1 MDAEP
6 TESPAAGD
14 PTRGHVEETRHHF
27 TDVLAE
33 IRAGIVEMGALI
45 VDNARRA
52 GIAITENQMDL
63 VPVVIGADDEI
74 DQKYSYLE
82 KLTFETMAR
91 QQPVAGDLRF
101 LVSATRILYEL
112 ERSGDLVVNLV
123 NAHQRINGFP
133 DSPHLRN
140 LLERLVE
147 ASTDLFS
154 RSMDVFEAMDAA
166 AGEALDDE
174 DDVVDDLVAAFYQQI
189 GRESD
194 EIGLEAGI
202 ALTRMGRF
210 LERIADHGVN
220 VGEHTTY
227 IVTHSSPTSPT
238 RRNST
243 APNSPRCLCR
253 DNSLTGRRRAHYAP
267 RTERTIVRL

>member
-1 MDAEP
+1 MEAEGNEIGTA
-6 TESPAAGD
+6 TESSRIHHDEP
-14 PTRGHVEETRHHF
+14 RHHF
-27 TDVLAE
+27 TDTLAE
-33 IRAGIVEMGALI
+33 IRMGIVEMGALI
-45 VDNARRA
+45 VENARRA
-52 GIAITENQMDL
+52 GVAITENQLDL
-63 VPVVIGADDEI
+63 APVVIAADDEI
-74 DQKYSYLE
+74 DRRYAYLE
-82 KLTFETMAR
+82 KLTFETMAL

-123 NAHQRINGFP
+123 NAHGRIHGFP

-154 RSMDVFEAMDAA
+154 RSMDVFEAMDAE
-166 AGEALDDE
+166 AGGMLDDE
-174 DDVVDDLVAAFYQQI
+174 DDVVDDLVAEFYTQI

-194 EIGLEAGI
+194 DIGLEAGI

-227 IVTHSSPTSPT
+227 IVTSEFPHAANASQLDGP
-238 RRNST
+238 
-243 APNSPRCLCR
+243 
-253 DNSLTGRRRAHYAP
+253 
-267 RTERTIVRL
+267 E

>member
-1 MDAEP
+1 MEAE
-6 TESPAAGD
+6 ENEA
-14 PTRGHVEETRHHF
+14 ETGTQFPRIHHDEPRHHF
-27 TDVLAE
+27 TDTLAE
-33 IRAGIVEMGALI
+33 IRTGIVEMGALI
-45 VDNARRA
+45 AENARRA
-52 GIAITENQMDL
+52 GVCITENQMDL
-63 VPVVIGADDEI
+63 IPVVI
-74 DQKYSYLE
+74 
-82 KLTFETMAR
+82 TFETMAL

-154 RSMDVFEAMDAA
+154 RSMDVFEAMDAT
-166 AGEALDDE
+166 AGGELDDE
-174 DDVVDDLVAAFYQQI
+174 DDVVDDLVAEFYRQI

-194 EIGLEAGI
+194 DIGLEAGI

-227 IVTHSSPTSPT
+227 IVTSEFPHAANASQLDGP
-238 RRNST
+238 
-243 APNSPRCLCR
+243 
-253 DNSLTGRRRAHYAP
+253 
-267 RTERTIVRL
+267 E

>member
-1 MDAEP
+1 MEVEANE
-6 TESPAAGD
+6 T
-14 PTRGHVEETRHHF
+14 HHEETRHHF
-27 TDVLAE
+27 TDTLGE
-33 IRAGIVEMGALI
+33 IRHGIAEMGALV

-52 GIAITENQMDL
+52 GLAITENRMDL
-63 VPVVIGADDEI
+63 VPSVVAADEEVN
-74 DQKYSYLE
+74 QRYAHLE

-123 NAHQRINGFP
+123 NAHERIHGFP
-133 DSPHLRN
+133 DSPHLRS

-147 ASTDLFS
+147 ASTELFS
-154 RSMDVFEAMDAA
+154 KSMTVFEEMDAV
-166 AGEALDDE
+166 AGETLDDE
-174 DDVVDDLVAAFYQQI
+174 DDVVDDLVSEFYRQI
-189 GRESD
+189 GKESD
-194 EIGLEAGI
+194 TIGLEAAI

-227 IVTHSSPTSPT
+227 IVTSEF
-238 RRNST
+238 
-243 APNSPRCLCR
+243 PNV
-253 DNSLTGRRRAHYAP
+253 DNASQLDGP
-267 RTERTIVRL
+267 E

>member
-1 MDAEP
+1 MDTDP
-6 TESPAAGD
+6 NTEHATD
-14 PTRGHVEETRHHF
+14 PTRVHHADETRHHF

-33 IRAGIVEMGALI
+33 IRTGIVDMGALI
-45 VDNARRA
+45 VDNAKRA
-52 GIAITENQMDL
+52 GVAITENQMDL
-63 VPVVIGADDEI
+63 VPVVIDGDDEI
-74 DQKYSYLE
+74 DAMYAHLE
-82 KLTFETMAR
+82 KLTFETMAL

-147 ASTDLFS
+147 ASTDLFA
-154 RSMDVFEAMDAA
+154 RSMDVFEAMDAE
-166 AGEALDDE
+166 AGERLDDE
-174 DDVVDDLVAAFYQQI
+174 DDVVDELVAAFYRQI
-189 GRESD
+189 GKESD
-194 EIGLEAGI
+194 DIGLEAGI

-227 IVTHSSPTSPT
+227 IVTSEFPHVANASQLDGP
-238 RRNST
+238 
-243 APNSPRCLCR
+243 
-253 DNSLTGRRRAHYAP
+253 
-267 RTERTIVRL
+267 E

>member
-1 MDAEP
+1 MEAE
-6 TESPAAGD
+6 ENEA
-14 PTRGHVEETRHHF
+14 ETGTQFPRIHHDEPRHHF
-27 TDVLAE
+27 TDTLAE
-33 IRAGIVEMGALI
+33 IRTGIVEMGALI
-45 VDNARRA
+45 AENARRA
-52 GIAITENQMDL
+52 GVCITENQMDL
-63 VPVVIGADDEI
+63 IPVVIAADDEI
-74 DQKYSYLE
+74 DNRYAHLE
-82 KLTFETMAR
+82 KLTFETMAL

-154 RSMDVFEAMDAA
+154 RSMDVFEAMDAT
-166 AGEALDDE
+166 AGGELDDE
-174 DDVVDDLVAAFYQQI
+174 DDVVDDLVAEFYRQI

-194 EIGLEAGI
+194 DIGLEAGI

-227 IVTHSSPTSPT
+227 IVTSEFPHAANASQLDGP
-238 RRNST
+238 
-243 APNSPRCLCR
+243 
-253 DNSLTGRRRAHYAP
+253 
-267 RTERTIVRL
+267 E

>member
-1 MDAEP
+1 
-6 TESPAAGD
+6 
-14 PTRGHVEETRHHF
+14 
-27 TDVLAE
+27 
-33 IRAGIVEMGALI
+33 
-45 VDNARRA
+45 
-52 GIAITENQMDL
+52 
-63 VPVVIGADDEI
+63 
-74 DQKYSYLE
+74 
-82 KLTFETMAR
+82 MAR

-123 NAHQRINGFP
+123 NAHERINGFP

-147 ASTDLFS
+147 ASTALFS
-154 RSMDVFEAMDAA
+154 KSMDVFDTMDAV

-174 DDVVDDLVAAFYQQI
+174 DDVVDDLVSDFYHEI
-189 GRESD
+189 GRES
-194 EIGLEAGI
+194 EAIGLEAGI

-227 IVTHSSPTSPT
+227 IVTSEFPHVANASQLDGS
-238 RRNST
+238 
-243 APNSPRCLCR
+243 
-253 DNSLTGRRRAHYAP
+253 
-267 RTERTIVRL
+267 E